1 MGNNDSSFTDIPA
14 QNILSSQPEYFNF
27 QHQDLL
33 TAEDTDRP
41 WDQKKLVNKL
51 NHLNFID
58 GFIYLVISDKQN
70 GKSFLAKA
78 CPFPCVK
85 DELLCRLTSPEV
97 TNNIP
102 NYKFDFLMI
111 DDGLT
116 AVLAPIQ
123 LISAENDIIKL
134 SLPDH
139 SHVKKLRK
147 TRRHKCEDID
157 CRLSQDGF
165 EADGKLIDFTPTA
178 MGVRLSLDGSTASF
192 DFKNPV
198 ELTLSNKG
206 QILYSGPCCC
216 IRNGIN
222 SYDGKIVLAP
232 LVNHIERF
240 PKRKMR
246 NPRQQ
251 ITPSF
256 VLRFRHPFFQKNIE
270 RDIQEISTA
279 GFSIVESAEE
289 EVLIPGLYISTSVIN
304 YAGVLKMPCSIQ
316 ALYRREDKINN
327 CLHFGFT
334 ITDMDLKSYTNLNHI
349 LGTYTDSNARISTE
363 VDMDALWEFF
373 FDTGFIYGEKYEHLY
388 SYRHDFKNIYQKLY
402 QDNLDIA
409 RHFVYEKN
417 GQIYGHISMV
427 HAYNP
432 SWLIHH
438 FSARRMGNRLP
449 GPSVL
454 KQIIHYTGA
463 YNRLP
468 SAGMDHV
475 MTYYQ
480 PNNRIIDRIFGAF
493 TRQICNPSISSFDV
507 FSYIVVNKS
516 ILNQDIPEHWH
527 IRECSTIDFNVLK
540 YFYQTSSGG
549 LMLDAFGLDSS
560 SEPLKLLFSKSGFKR
575 DYKTHCLLHKDN
587 PVAFFIIN
595 QSDLG
600 LNLSDLLNSLKI
612 IILDQTCL
620 RWSTLL
626 SAISFFSEFYTE
638 NHIPVL
644 IYPKD
649 YLISQNIK
657 EEKKYSL
664 WILQAIKGSDDF
676 LQYTNALIK
685 A

>member
-1 MGNNDSSFTDIPA
+1 LGNNDSSFTGIPA
-14 QNILSSQPEYFNF
+14 QNISSPQADFSLF
-27 QHQDLL
+27 HHQDLL
-33 TAEDTDRP
+33 TAPDSEKP
-41 WDQKKLVNKL
+41 WNQNKLVNKL

-58 GFIYLVISDKQN
+58 GFIYLILSDNN
-70 GKSFLAKA
+70 GKYFLSKA
-78 CPFPCVK
+78 HPLPCVK
-85 DELLCRLTSPEV
+85 DELNCSLTSSEV
-97 TNNIP
+97 TNNISK
-102 NYKFDFLMI
+102 YKFDFLMI

-116 AVLAPIQ
+116 AILAPIQ
-123 LISAENDIIKL
+123 LISFENDIIKL
-134 SLPDH
+134 SLPEH

-147 TRRHKCEDID
+147 TRRHKCDDID
-157 CRLSQDGF
+157 CRLTQDNL
-165 EADGKLIDFTPTA
+165 EAEGKLIDFTPTA
-178 MGVRLSLDGSTASF
+178 MGVRLSVDYSSVSF
-192 DFKNPV
+192 DFNNPV
-198 ELTLSNKG
+198 ELSLSKKG
-206 QILYSGPCCC
+206 DVLYSGPCSC
-216 IRNGIN
+216 IRDGIN
-222 SYDGKIVLAP
+222 SPDGKIIFKP
-232 LVNHIERF
+232 LITQMERF

-270 RDIQEISTA
+270 RDIKEISTA
-279 GFSIVESAEE
+279 GFSIIDSIDEKT
-289 EVLIPGLYISTSVIN
+289 LLPGMIIPEIAIIYS
-304 YAGVLKMPCSIQ
+304 GVLKITCSAQ
-316 ALYRREDKINN
+316 VLYRRENSTDNT
-327 CLHFGFT
+327 LHFGLTF
-334 ITDMDLKSYTNLNHI
+334 TDMDIKSYSNLNHI
-349 LGTYTDSNARISTE
+349 LGNHIDSNARVSTE
-363 VDMDALWEFF
+363 IDMDSLWEFF
-373 FDTGFIYGEKYEHLY
+373 FDTGFIYGEKYKHLY
-388 SYRHDFKNIYQKLY
+388 SYRHDFKNMYQKLY
-402 QDNLDIA
+402 QNNLDIA

-493 TRQICNPSISSFDV
+493 TRQINNPSISSLDV
-507 FSYIVVNKS
+507 FSYIVINKS
-516 ILNQDIPEHWH
+516 LLNHYIPEPWY
-527 IRECSTIDFNVLK
+527 IRECSTIDFNILK
-540 YFYQTSSGG
+540 CFYQSSSGG
-549 LMLDAFGLDSS
+549 LMINAFGLDSS

-575 DYKTHCLLHKDN
+575 YYRTYCLLYKDK

-612 IILDQTCL
+612 IILDQSCL
-620 RWSTLL
+620 PWNIIL
-626 SAISFFSEFYTE
+626 SAISNFYKYYTE
-638 NHIPVL
+638 DQIPVL

-649 YLISQNIK
+649 YLISQNIQ
-657 EEKKYSL
+657 EEKKYAL